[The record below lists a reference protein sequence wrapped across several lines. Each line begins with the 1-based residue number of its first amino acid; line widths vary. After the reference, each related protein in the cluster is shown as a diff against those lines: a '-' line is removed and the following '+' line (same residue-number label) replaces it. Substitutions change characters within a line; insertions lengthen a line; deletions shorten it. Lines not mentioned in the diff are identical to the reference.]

1 VRFWNQSLTVRGGAD
16 KYDPAVASDALIL
29 NCAFIAIHSENY
41 RTLH

>member
-1 VRFWNQSLTVRGGAD
+1 MRFWIQPLTVRGAVD

-29 NCAFIAIHSENY
+29 NCAFILIHGENY